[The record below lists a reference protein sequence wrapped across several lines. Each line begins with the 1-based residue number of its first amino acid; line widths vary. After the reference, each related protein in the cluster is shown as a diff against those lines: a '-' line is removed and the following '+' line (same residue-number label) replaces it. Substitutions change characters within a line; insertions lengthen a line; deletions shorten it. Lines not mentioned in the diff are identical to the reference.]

1 MSLAIILPMATFAL
15 VASISPGPVNLVGL
29 STGSRYALP
38 KGLIFVT
45 GATIGFVILFVAVG
59 YGLSSLLKIVPDFE
73 RWLSWAG
80 IIFLL
85 YLSSRLAFDN
95 GRVEQSETQKGKFQ
109 KQKTDSAPGFFTGFM
124 MQWLN
129 PKAWL
134 ASAAGIGAYT
144 HSGDIAQVWLFAALY
159 LPICWLS
166 LSSWVYAGTFL
177 RRKVQ
182 QPKIIR
188 SINRTLAALL
198 ATSCIF
204 LILS

>member
-1 MSLAIILPMATFAL
+1 MLPMATFAL

-45 GATIGFVILFVAVG
+45 GATLGFVILFVAVG

-73 RWLSWAG
+73 RWLNWAG
-80 IIFLL
+80 IVFLL
-85 YLSSRLAFDN
+85 YLSYRLAFND
-95 GRVEQSETQKGKFQ
+95 GTVEQSKIQEGKVQKERM
-109 KQKTDSAPGFFTGFM
+109 SRAPGFFIGFL

-144 HSGDIAQVWLFAALY
+144 HSGDLAQVWLFAALY

-166 LSSWVYAGTFL
+166 LSCWVYAGAFL
-177 RRKVQ
+177 KQKVQ
-182 QPKIIR
+182 QPKNLR
-188 SINRTLAALL
+188 FINRVLAALL
-198 ATSCIF
+198 ATSCLF
-204 LILS
+204 LIIND